1 MKRSDTIAN
10 LAAALSA
17 AQGEFQ
23 AVPKKA
29 DNPFF
34 KSKYADLPSVVLAA
48 SPILTKYGLSVSQL
62 PDFDGEH
69 DLLTTTIMHSSGE
82 WLEASARLHLVKD
95 DPQGQGSATTY
106 ARRYAYS
113 GALGIVTDEDDDGNA
128 ATQSR
133 GAALAAQATPSA
145 PRPQASGSGVPCP
158 ADGCAGHL
166 VQRATKTGK
175 NPGAPYLVCD
185 TGKNGCGLQ
194 PIWDTTLEDYAARAG
209 QEFDGDVDPEDI
221 PASLAANVPPP
232 PKVPELSLSQQIAE
246 LVKENTQAGI
256 RAAFEAV
263 PGASACLALMP
274 NGAWRIRG
282 TELGALSDDAKR
294 ELVAKLSA
302 TAEIS
307 F

>member
-1 MKRSDTIAN
+1 MRRSDSVAA
-10 LAAALSA
+10 LAAALAA
-17 AQGEFQ
+17 AQGEFK

-29 DNPFF
+29 ENPFF

-48 SPILTKYGLSVSQL
+48 SEILAKHGLSVSQM

-69 DLLTTTIMHSSGE
+69 DLLTTTVMHSSGE
-82 WLEASARLHLVKD
+82 WVEASARLHLAKD
-95 DPQGQGSATTY
+95 DPQGQGSAITY
-106 ARRYAYS
+106 ARRYAFS
-113 GALGIVTDEDDDGNA
+113 GALGIVTDEDDDGEA
-128 ATQSR
+128 ATHAR
-133 GAALAAQATPSA
+133 EATPTTRTAPSA

-158 ADGCAGHL
+158 TDGCTGHL

-175 NPGAPYLVCD
+175 NPGSPYLVCD

-194 PIWDTTLEDYAARAG
+194 PIWNATLEDYAARMG
-209 QEFDGDVDPEDI
+209 REIDGDVDPEEMM
-221 PASLAANVPPP
+221 ATLAPPT

-263 PGASACLALMP
+263 PGASACLAVMP
-274 NGAWRIRG
+274 NGSWRIRG
-282 TELGALSDDAKR
+282 TELGALSDEAKQ
-294 ELVAKLSA
+294 ELVAKLSE